1 MTDLVFHPVMAGLW
15 LALAAALAAGAIL
28 WSLLRGVHSRRHA
41 ITLGAL
47 RLAALIALIAMLAQ
61 PQQRRE
67 EITVLRP
74 QLAVLVDDTQSMAE
88 KVDPSQPTRAA
99 RIAEWMRS
107 PALQAARK
115 DFDVRLFAFD
125 QTPTELPSLESLK
138 FDGAQSAIAGSVAR
152 LEEHFRGQPLA
163 GILLLSDG
171 LDRAEDNR
179 TAASTQPATPPQNED
194 PLATRAPVFTF
205 ELEAPFK
212 PKNQPKRI
220 SLANLDYPPRVVTG
234 WDTEVRAA
242 IAAHGMNGQ
251 TLNVELW
258 REGQKASESAVAFN
272 EDEQTRQIAFPIS
285 QPVPGAINYELR
297 INDPAA
303 DKDAR
308 ATSFVIEA
316 MEPGNRVLYLQNAL
330 GFDFKFLRKAIVTD
344 RNLQLN
350 AFVRWADGRLVN
362 IADAGAKSPALD
374 LSSQALAGT
383 AVVILGDL
391 APDALSPEH
400 CTALRDFV
408 DHGGGLVLLGG
419 PHSLATAGINA
430 TALGALLPVKIPAE
444 YREGNFPMKITET
457 GLHHPVFGSL
467 FTTIE
472 DFPPLLTFNFAGA
485 VAPNAEV
492 LVETSVGGKAS
503 PAVVTMRYGQGR
515 VIVILSDTLWRWRLA
530 AKGWSSNRSP
540 YDTFWAQLMDWLIP
554 KEQQK
559 QDSNRLELFSERTT
573 YVAGEQ
579 PEICAILR
587 TVQPDAKLPAAI
599 PLQIRTPD
607 DKLFEYTLRPAQ
619 LTGRDGKKI
628 AGFRVAVE
636 PNVPGVFRAK
646 ATATLNGAAL
656 EGETRF
662 IVTQPPAELTG
673 KPIDR
678 TALRR
683 IAQSRGGNYYPIGQ
697 WDNWRH
703 DLHITEQH
711 TSKIELLD
719 LWNHPLLLGFILL
732 MLAAD
737 WATRKFWNL
746 P

>member
-1 MTDLVFHPVMAGLW
+1 MTDLVFHPVLSITW
-15 LALAAALAAGAIL
+15 LILAALAVAGAIL
-28 WSLLRGVHSRRHA
+28 WSLHRGIHSRGRA
-41 ITLGAL
+41 ISLAVL
-47 RLAALIALIAMLAQ
+47 RIAALIALVVMLAQ

-74 QLAVLVDDTQSMAE
+74 QLAVLVDNSQSMAE
-88 KVDPSQPTRAA
+88 KVDPNQPTRAG
-99 RIAEWMRS
+99 RILKWLHS
-107 PALQAARK
+107 PALEAARK

-125 QTPTELPSLESLK
+125 QVPAEHPSIDGLK
-138 FDGAQSAIAGSVAR
+138 FDGTHSNIAGSIAR

-171 LDRAEDNR
+171 LDRSDDNR
-179 TAASTQPATPPQNED
+179 PTAPAAPQQAGD
-194 PLATRAPVFTF
+194 APAAHAPVFTF
-205 ELEAPFK
+205 ELEKPFK
-212 PKNQPKRI
+212 PRQQSKRL

-234 WDTEVRAA
+234 WDTEVRAS

-251 TLNVELW
+251 TLSVELW
-258 REGQKASESAVAFN
+258 REGKKAYESAVAFN
-272 EDEQTRQIAFPIS
+272 EDDQARQIAFPIA
-285 QPVPGAINYELR
+285 QAVPGAVHYELR

-303 DKDAR
+303 DQDAR
-308 ATSFVIEA
+308 VSPFVIEA

-362 IADAGAKSPALD
+362 IADAGSKSPSLD
-374 LSSQALAGT
+374 LSPQALAGT

-391 APDALSPEH
+391 APDALTPDH
-400 CTALRDFV
+400 CKALVQFV

-419 PHSLATAGINA
+419 PHSLATAGLSR
-430 TALGALLPVKIPAE
+430 TPLGALLPVRLPAE
-444 YREGNFPMKITET
+444 YKEGNFPMKITDT

-467 FTTIE
+467 FTAIE
-472 DFPPLLTFNFAGA
+472 DFPPLLTFNFAGS
-485 VAPNAEV
+485 VTPTAEV
-492 LVETSVGGKAS
+492 LVETNVNGKAS
-503 PAVVTMRYGQGR
+503 PAIVAARYGQGR

-530 AKGWSSNRSP
+530 AKGWSANRSP

-559 QDSNRLELFSERTT
+559 QDSNRLELFSERTN
-573 YVAGEQ
+573 YVSGEQ
-579 PEICAILR
+579 PEIRAILR
-587 TVQPDAKLPAAI
+587 TTTPDAAAPATI

-607 DKLFEYTLRPAQ
+607 DKAFEYTLRPAQ
-619 LTGRDGKKI
+619 LTGRDGKPV
-628 AGFRVAVE
+628 AGYRVAVE
-636 PNVPGVFRAK
+636 PNVHGVFRAK
-646 ATATLNGAAL
+646 ATTVVNGL
-656 EGETRF
+656 SIEGETRF
-662 IVTQPPAELTG
+662 VVTQPATELTG

-683 IAQSRGGNYYPIGQ
+683 IARSNGGAYYSADQ
-697 WDNWRH
+697 WDNWRR

-711 TSKIELLD
+711 TSRIELID
-719 LWNHPLLLGFILL
+719 RWNQPLLVAFLLL
-732 MLAAD
+732 MLAAE